1 MEELF
6 CDEDGEMEWKETAR
20 FDLILFWKMGYLP
33 PLFCFAFCTVDA
45 NSFFSTTM
53 LIVDFNGIRTRI
65 VMEDGKHT
73 DHLTTT
79 TTMAAF
85 YCFAFFNLVLIE
97 DSY

>member
-1 MEELF
+1 MQFILGDLEADAAHVAHPLFSEMEELF

-53 LIVDFNGIRTRI
+53 LIVDFNGIRTRER
-65 VMEDGKHT
+65 VSRT
-73 DHLTTT
+73 Q
-79 TTMAAF
+79 
-85 YCFAFFNLVLIE
+85 VR
-97 DSY
+97 